1 MDGAQ
6 TPGLVETLANLSV
19 FRILEIVAVLTVLR
33 LALVR
38 IPNGVTRSIADT
50 VESALIAVVLVFMVI
65 RPFIVQAY
73 FIPSPSMEP
82 TLLGKNNVGD
92 RILVSKYDYRFR
104 QPARDDVV
112 VFLAP
117 PAAMAGDP
125 DFIKRL
131 IGRPGDVI
139 KTVRGR
145 VLVDGVEYN
154 HMTVRNRLGSNGFFG
169 QDALA
174 AVTVEQADHHVKF
187 DAQGR
192 GVWADGR
199 LISKPDLAKILTGNP
214 QGKVQVIAGY
224 NTRDGRK
231 LDEPFIAED
240 PDYDLQIYDGQPLK
254 HMVDSDT
261 MPGAPRDS
269 YVLSAQAISAA
280 EYARD
285 AASPAERIPPHRLL
299 MMGDNRNDSNDG
311 TNWGLL
317 DDKRVVGH
325 AVFIFWPLTRMHPIH

>member
-6 TPGLVETLANLSV
+6 TPGLVETLANLSI

-38 IPNGVTRSIADT
+38 LPSGFARSIADT

-92 RILVSKYDYRFR
+92 RILVSKYDYRFHV
-104 QPARDDVV
+104 PKRDDVV

-117 PAAMAGDP
+117 AAAMPGDP

-131 IGRPGDVI
+131 IGVPGDQI
-139 KTVRGR
+139 QTSRGR
-145 VLVDGVEYN
+145 VVVDGVEYD
-154 HMTVRNRLGSNGFFG
+154 HKTVRDRLGANGFFG

-174 AVTVEQADHHVKF
+174 NVEVEQADHHVKF
-187 DAQGR
+187 VTD
-192 GVWADGR
+192 GVMADKQF
-199 LISKPDLAKILTGNP
+199 ISKPILAKILTGNP
-214 QGKVQVIAGY
+214 QAKVQVIPGY
-224 NTRDGRK
+224 NMRDGQK

-254 HMVDSDT
+254 HSVDSDS
-261 MPGAPRDS
+261 MPGTTRDN
-269 YVLSAQAISAA
+269 YALSAQAISAA

-285 AASPAERIPPHRLL
+285 KASPAERIPPHRLL

-325 AVFIFWPLTRMHPIH
+325 AVFIFWPLPRMHPIR

>member
-1 MDGAQ
+1 MDAAQ

-19 FRILEIVAVLTVLR
+19 FRILEIVAILTVIR

-38 IPNGVTRSIADT
+38 QPSGFARSLADT
-50 VESALIAVVLVFMVI
+50 LESALIAVVLVFMVI

-92 RILVSKYDYRFR
+92 RILVSKYDYRFHDPR
-104 QPARDDVV
+104 RDDVV

-117 PAAMAGDP
+117 PAAMPGNP

-131 IGRPGDVI
+131 IGVPSDKI
-139 KTVRGR
+139 ETVRGR
-145 VLVDGVEYN
+145 VMVDGVEYD
-154 HMTVRNRLGSNGFFG
+154 HKTVRDRLGANGFFG

-174 AVTVEQADHHVKF
+174 NVEVEQADHHVKF
-187 DAQGR
+187 VKD
-192 GVWADGR
+192 GVMADKQFV
-199 LISKPDLAKILTGNP
+199 SKPVLAKILTGNA
-214 QGKVQVIAGY
+214 QAKVQVIPGY
-224 NTRDGRK
+224 NMRNGQK

-261 MPGAPRDS
+261 LPGSPRDN
-269 YVLSAQAISAA
+269 YFLSGQPISAA

-285 AASPAERIPPHRLL
+285 KASPAEQIPPHKLL

-325 AVFIFWPLTRMHPIH
+325 AVFIFWPLTRMHPIR